1 MDHRPLDEQRRD
13 FSNRQLIAMPIAGM
27 IAWIIV
33 GLGGHFLPVRQ
44 AAIVLFVAT
53 GMIVYLAM
61 FISRFTGEK
70 FPDSSR
76 PMNRFDSLFLH
87 ILGMTLL
94 GYAIAIPFFLADRTS
109 LPLTVGVLTG
119 LTWVPISWMLQH
131 WIGIVHAA
139 TRTGAVLAAW
149 YLWPG
154 HRYVVIPAVI
164 VVLYAFAIV
173 ILVNRPRD
181 DLTPN
186 PTADSALPLVAL

>member
-1 MDHRPLDEQRRD
+1 MDNRPLDEQRRD
-13 FSNRQLIAMPIAGM
+13 FSNRQLIAMPIAGL
-27 IAWIIV
+27 IAWIIA
-33 GLGGHFLPVRQ
+33 GLGGYFLPVRQ

-76 PMNRFDSLFLH
+76 PMNRFDSMFLH

-94 GYAIAIPFFLADRTS
+94 GYAIAIPFFVADRTS

-119 LTWVPISWMLQH
+119 LTWVPISWILQH
-131 WIGIVHAA
+131 WIGIAHAV

-149 YLWPG
+149 YLWPA

-164 VVLYAFAIV
+164 VALYAFAII
-173 ILVNRPRD
+173 ILVNRTRAV
-181 DLTPN
+181 LTPKS
-186 PTADSALPLVAL
+186 TAHTTLPSVAS

>member
-1 MDHRPLDEQRRD
+1 MDNRPLDEQRRD
-13 FSNRQLIAMPIAGM
+13 FSSRQLIAMPIAGM

-33 GLGGHFLPVRQ
+33 GLGGYFLPVQQ

-61 FISRFTGEK
+61 FISRFTDEK

-76 PMNRFDSLFLH
+76 PMNRFDALFLH
-87 ILGMTLL
+87 TLGMSLL

-109 LPLTVGVLTG
+109 LPLTVGILTG
-119 LTWVPISWMLQH
+119 LTWVPISWVVRH
-131 WIGIVHAA
+131 WIGIAHAV

-154 HRYVVIPAVI
+154 DRYVVIPAVI

-181 DLTPN
+181 NLTPK
-186 PTADSALPLVAL
+186 PTAESALRVVAL

>member
-1 MDHRPLDEQRRD
+1 MDNRTLDEQRRD

-33 GLGGHFLPVRQ
+33 GLGGYFLPVRQ

-76 PMNRFDSLFLH
+76 PMNQFDALFLH

-94 GYAIAIPFFLADRTS
+94 GT
-109 LPLTVGVLTG
+109 
-119 LTWVPISWMLQH
+119 Q
-131 WIGIVHAA
+131 
-139 TRTGAVLAAW
+139 
-149 YLWPG
+149 
-154 HRYVVIPAVI
+154 
-164 VVLYAFAIV
+164 
-173 ILVNRPRD
+173 
-181 DLTPN
+181 
-186 PTADSALPLVAL
+186 